1 MALLT
6 NIQVP
11 RAPHRD
17 WGERLISQVGAL
29 RDECLA
35 QGQKCHQLLLSR
47 CHPSTV
53 CWGGVRRVPALRDA
67 GLCADHSEARECGS

>member
-35 QGQKCHQLLLSR
+35 QGQKCHRLLLSS

-53 CWGGVRRVPALRDA
+53 CWGGAP
-67 GLCADHSEARECGS
+67 HGSGGCQP